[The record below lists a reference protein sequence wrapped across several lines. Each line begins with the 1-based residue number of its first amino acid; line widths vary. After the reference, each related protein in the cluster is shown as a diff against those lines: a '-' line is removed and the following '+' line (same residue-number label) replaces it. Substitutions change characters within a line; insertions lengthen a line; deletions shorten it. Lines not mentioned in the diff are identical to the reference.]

1 MSTSKLIDTID
12 NSLLAQKISELKMTK
27 SGKNKNKT
35 ETEPETKSIQ
45 DQLLDL
51 EKTFND
57 KSNLDPMIQ
66 AIFLMVKGI
75 YEQKQIESEKV
86 QILQNEVET
95 LNKKIIELEF
105 FSTKEKVRIQNLPFH
120 ENSKK
125 QTETAEQSRTVFSHL
140 LSHMGVDD
148 IEIKDAYRI
157 KLENNKNAK
166 PAPMIVTFSSE
177 TDKSEFFKS
186 LKLLKGN
193 KKFNIRVSH
202 EYPKSLKEKLKVLQD
217 TAYTLRQKNYQTSIR
232 YQQADL
238 KLFFKKKG
246 KKYQEYSE

>member
-27 SGKNKNKT
+27 SSKNKNKT
-35 ETEPETKSIQ
+35 ETETKSIQ

-75 YEQKQIESEKV
+75 YEQKQIETEKV

-105 FSTKEKVRIQNLPFH
+105 FSTKEKVRIQNLPIH

-125 QTETAEQSRTVFSHL
+125 QPLQ
-140 LSHMGVDD
+140 
-148 IEIKDAYRI
+148 
-157 KLENNKNAK
+157 
-166 PAPMIVTFSSE
+166 
-177 TDKSEFFKS
+177 
-186 LKLLKGN
+186 
-193 KKFNIRVSH
+193 FNFR
-202 EYPKSLKEKLKVLQD
+202 
-217 TAYTLRQKNYQTSIR
+217 
-232 YQQADL
+232 
-238 KLFFKKKG
+238 
-246 KKYQEYSE
+246 

>member
-1 MSTSKLIDTID
+1 MSTSKLIEKID
-12 NSLLAQKISELKMTK
+12 NSLLAQKISDLKMPK
-27 SGKNKNKT
+27 SKKT
-35 ETEPETKSIQ
+35 TETKSIQ

-51 EKTFND
+51 EETFND

-125 QTETAEQSRTVFSHL
+125 QTESAEQSKNVISNL

-148 IEIKDAYRI
+148 IEIKDAHRI
-157 KLENNKNAK
+157 QLENNNKNAK
-166 PAPMIVTFSSE
+166 TAPMIVTFSSE

-193 KKFNIRVSH
+193 KNFNIRVSH

-217 TAYTLRQKNYQTSIR
+217 AAYTLRQKNYQTSIR
-232 YQQADL
+232 YKQADL
-238 KLFFKKKG
+238 KLFFKKRG
-246 KKYQEYSE
+246 KKYQEYSEQKP

>member
-27 SGKNKNKT
+27 SSKNKNKT
-35 ETEPETKSIQ
+35 ETETETKSIQ

-105 FSTKEKVRIQNLPFH
+105 FSTKEKVRIQNLPIH

-125 QTETAEQSRTVFSHL
+125 QNETAEQSKDVVLNL
-140 LSHMGVDD
+140 LSHLGVDD
-148 IEIKDAYRI
+148 IEIKDAHRI
-157 KLENNKNAK
+157 QLENKKNVK

-177 TDKSEFFKS
+177 NDKSEFFKS

-193 KKFNIRVSH
+193 KNFNIRVSH

-232 YQQADL
+232 YKQADL
-238 KLFFKKKG
+238 KLFYKKKG

>member
-27 SGKNKNKT
+27 SSKNKNKT
-35 ETEPETKSIQ
+35 ETEIETKSIQ

-125 QTETAEQSRTVFSHL
+125 QTETAEQSRNVF
-140 LSHMGVDD
+140 
-148 IEIKDAYRI
+148 
-157 KLENNKNAK
+157 
-166 PAPMIVTFSSE
+166 
-177 TDKSEFFKS
+177 FFTCS
-186 LKLLKGN
+186 L
-193 KKFNIRVSH
+193 IW
-202 EYPKSLKEKLKVLQD
+202 E
-217 TAYTLRQKNYQTSIR
+217 
-232 YQQADL
+232 
-238 KLFFKKKG
+238 
-246 KKYQEYSE
+246 

>member
-27 SGKNKNKT
+27 SSKNKNKT
-35 ETEPETKSIQ
+35 ETETETETKSIQ

-105 FSTKEKVRIQNLPFH
+105 FSTKEKVRIQNLPIH
-120 ENSKK
+120 ENSK
-125 QTETAEQSRTVFSHL
+125 
-140 LSHMGVDD
+140 
-148 IEIKDAYRI
+148 
-157 KLENNKNAK
+157 NK
-166 PAPMIVTFSSE
+166 
-177 TDKSEFFKS
+177 
-186 LKLLKGN
+186 LKLLSN
-193 KKFNIRVSH
+193 
-202 EYPKSLKEKLKVLQD
+202 
-217 TAYTLRQKNYQTSIR
+217 QKMS
-232 YQQADL
+232 
-238 KLFFKKKG
+238 F
-246 KKYQEYSE
+246 